1 MGYTNLKIHA
11 ITAVMDENFT
21 VSSATSFGSEPQM
34 LVERNPEIRVPNPR
48 MSRIIVAV
56 WRRLVRSLTMSGN
69 P

>member
-1 MGYTNLKIHA
+1 
-11 ITAVMDENFT
+11 
-21 VSSATSFGSEPQM
+21 M